1 MFNTL
6 SGRLGRPGDCTG
18 RTWYSVTA
26 YRQDAVQIVTRSSRR
41 RSYLVLVIAAGWAS
55 GARSL
60 PAQDLPAPTQNAVAG
75 AEVFGEKGCVRC
87 HSISGSGQSLGPDL
101 RTIGSARTFQDL
113 TAALWNHLPD
123 MNRRMADLEIERP
136 HLSEREAGD
145 LFAYLYTLGYF
156 DTAGNAERGKRIF
169 TDLSCIRCHQ
179 VGGVGGVVGPV
190 LDHVGARGVP
200 IEVAAAMWNHGP
212 AMIEAAEVRGISRPR
227 MSGPDLVDLI
237 AFLQSTA
244 DAISGEDLYVL
255 PGDAAAGARVI
266 VERQCVECHGNPGA
280 GGAIAPDLS
289 GLSRGASLI
298 DFVALMWN
306 KTPAMIGALRARDL
320 EFPRLEAQDFANVI
334 AYLYSVN
341 YFSGGGR
348 VRNGRALIGSKG
360 CADCHTPGDLSSI
373 PGLGHPSS
381 VTAALWNHLA
391 VLEGGADSEADW
403 PSLSGREI
411 ADLMA
416 YFQASAP

>member
-1 MFNTL
+1 M
-6 SGRLGRPGDCTG
+6 
-18 RTWYSVTA
+18 
-26 YRQDAVQIVTRSSRR
+26 
-41 RSYLVLVIAAGWAS
+41 
-55 GARSL
+55 
-60 PAQDLPAPTQNAVAG
+60 
-75 AEVFGEKGCVRC
+75 FGEKGCVRC

-156 DTAGNAERGKRIF
+156 DTAGDAERGKRLF

-244 DAISGEDLYVL
+244 DEVSGENLYVL

-266 VERQCVECHGNPGA
+266 VDRQCIECHGNPSA
-280 GGAIAPDLS
+280 GGTIAPVLS

-306 KTPAMIGALRARDL
+306 KAPAMIEALRARDL
-320 EFPRLEAQDFANVI
+320 EFPHLQAQDFANVV
-334 AYLYSVN
+334 AYLYSVD
-341 YFSGGGR
+341 YFSAGGKASSGR
-348 VRNGRALIGSKG
+348 RLIDSKG

-391 VLEGGADSEADW
+391 VLEANEDSVPDW
-403 PSLSGREI
+403 PSLTGREI
-411 ADLMA
+411 GDLMA
-416 YFQASAP
+416 FFQASSP